1 MAYVYKKKLAK
12 RSNYGNKRPLSAI
25 KKIVIHFTANDG
37 DTDENNGKYFANNTV
52 YASAQYFVDGDSVT
66 QSVPDNYVA
75 YSVGGSKYPNCNTT
89 GGGKKYGVA
98 TNYNTLNI
106 ELCDD
111 VKNGKIYP
119 SQKTIDNALE
129 LTRKLMKKY
138 NISKENVIRH
148 FDVTGK
154 PCPAYWCGTDAK
166 NKKWKTEFWDRL
178 DEKEVKVVL
187 AGAMHDENKKYKG
200 GKDGDQLQKSNTN
213 DTKGELRFIDFRIHQ
228 KGYYC
233 SRFIK
238 DEHADAYVEAFV
250 QAVNNK
256 NIGYNQEKDKRYDII
271 DMLKEYGSLG
281 AIAEPTSCV
290 CSSLTRACILQAT
303 GIDLGEFLTGDM
315 PKLMDECGL
324 FEPKFVVKSVDDV
337 LVSDILYTLTSGHTE
352 SVVKGKQRPKKNSN
366 SFQSYK
372 VKITCKTLNV
382 RSKAGTKYK
391 ITTQVKKDEIY
402 TIIEEKMI
410 GKNKWGKLKSGAGWI
425 HLGYTKKV

>member
-25 KKIVIHFTANDG
+25 KKIVVHFTANNG
-37 DTDENNGKYFANNTV
+37 DTDENNGKYFANNIV
-52 YASAQYFVDGDSVT
+52 YASAHLFVDDDSVT

-75 YSVGGSKYPNCNTT
+75 FSVGGSKYANCNTT

-154 PCPAYWCGTDAK
+154 LCPAYWCGTDAK

-178 DEKEVKVVL
+178 DEKEVK
-187 AGAMHDENKKYKG
+187 
-200 GKDGDQLQKSNTN
+200 
-213 DTKGELRFIDFRIHQ
+213 
-228 KGYYC
+228 
-233 SRFIK
+233 
-238 DEHADAYVEAFV
+238 
-250 QAVNNK
+250 
-256 NIGYNQEKDKRYDII
+256 EKQ
-271 DMLKEYGSLG
+271 
-281 AIAEPTSCV
+281 TS
-290 CSSLTRACILQAT
+290 
-303 GIDLGEFLTGDM
+303 
-315 PKLMDECGL
+315 
-324 FEPKFVVKSVDDV
+324 
-337 LVSDILYTLTSGHTE
+337 
-352 SVVKGKQRPKKNSN
+352 KKNSN
-366 SFQSYK
+366 SFKSYK
-372 VKITCKTLNV
+372 VKITCKTLNI
-382 RSKAGTKYK
+382 RKGAGIKYK
-391 ITTQVKKDEIY
+391 ITTQVKKNEVY